1 MLLELVK
8 TVYAALPEKVAKAR
22 NKFGRPLTLTEKIL
36 VSHAENIETQVW
48 ERGIAMLALRPDRVA
63 MQDATAQMA
72 MLQFMQAGKAKVAVP
87 STIHCDHLIQA
98 EVGSQH
104 DLLRAMDENREVYHF
119 LSSAAK
125 KYGIGFWNPG
135 SGIIHQVVLENYAF
149 PGGLIIGTDS
159 HTPNGG
165 GLGMLA
171 IGVGGADA
179 GEVMA
184 GLPWE
189 VLHPK
194 LIGVKLTGKLNG
206 WASPKDVILYLCG
219 VLTVKGG
226 TNKIVEYFGPGADTI
241 SATGKGTITNMG
253 AELGATTSV
262 FPFDQKMV
270 AYLNLT
276 DRADIAKLAE
286 AHREL
291 LVADPE
297 VYQTPEK
304 YFDHIVEIDLST
316 LEPHVVGPH
325 TPDLARPISKMAA
338 EAKEKGYPIA
348 LKATLVG
355 SCTNSSYEDIGRA
368 AHIAAQGL
376 KAGLKAKTAFLVS
389 PGSERIFHTMKRDG
403 FMKTFED
410 MGATV
415 LANACGPCIGQW
427 KRVDGV
433 KGRADSIV
441 SSFNRNFPGR
451 NDGISETL
459 SFLASPEIVT
469 AYAFSGD
476 LTFDPV
482 HGTLKT
488 SDGNDLK
495 FDPPQG
501 DELPAQGFAKGE
513 EGYVPPAES
522 GEGLTVDIPPTSER
536 LQLLK
541 PFARWD
547 GNDYEKMPLL
557 IKTKGKTTTDH
568 ISPAG
573 PWLKFRGHLD
583 KISDNMFLGATNA
596 FSSEPGQGT
605 DVLTGESG
613 LAVSQ
618 VARRYHDQGIG
629 SIVVGDDNY
638 GEGSSREHAAM
649 SPRFLGV
656 RVVLTKS
663 FARIHE
669 TNLKK
674 QGILPLTF
682 ADPKHYDH
690 IEQEDRFSVTGLND
704 LAPGKPVTVVLHK
717 QRGHDITMMAN
728 HSLTEQQ
735 ITWFRAGSALNA
747 LNA

>member
-1 MLLELVK
+1 MSLDIAKQL
-8 TVYAALPEKVAKAR
+8 YAAMPERLAKAR
-22 NKFGRPLTLTEKIL
+22 KKFGRSLTLTEKIL
-36 VSHAENIETQVW
+36 VSHADNFDTQVW
-48 ERGIAMLALRPDRVA
+48 ERGKAMLALRPDRVA

-72 MLQFMQAGKAKVAVP
+72 MLQFMQAGKKTVAVP
-87 STIHCDHLIQA
+87 STIHCDHLIRA
-98 EVGSQH
+98 ESGSER
-104 DLLRAMDENREVYHF
+104 DLLRAMDENREVYNF
-119 LSSAAK
+119 LASSSK
-125 KYGIGFWNPG
+125 KYGIGFWKPG
-135 SGIIHQVVLENYAF
+135 AGIIHQVVLENYAF

-194 LIGVKLTGKLNG
+194 LIGVRLTGKLSG
-206 WASPKDVILYLCG
+206 WASSKDVILYICG
-219 VLTVKGG
+219 LLTVKGG
-226 TNKIVEYFGPGADTI
+226 TNKILEYFGPGAETI
-241 SATGKGTITNMG
+241 SCTGKGTITNMG

-262 FPFDQKMV
+262 FPFDRKMV

-286 AHREL
+286 SNREL

-297 VYQTPEK
+297 VLQSPEK
-304 YFDHIVEIDLST
+304 HFDQIVEIDLSK

-338 EAKEKGYPIA
+338 EAKEKGYPVQ
-348 LKATLVG
+348 LKAALLG
-355 SCTNSSYEDIGRA
+355 SCTNSSYEDISRA
-368 AHIAAQGL
+368 AHIARQGL
-376 KAGLKAKTAFLVS
+376 KAGLKAKTPFLVT

-403 FMKTFED
+403 FMETFEQ

-427 KRVDGV
+427 RRADAV
-433 KGRADSIV
+433 KGRVDSIV

-451 NDGISETL
+451 NDGLNETM
-459 SFLASPEIVT
+459 SFLTSPEVVT
-469 AYAFSGD
+469 AYAFAGELS
-476 LTFDPV
+476 FDPV
-482 HGTLKT
+482 HGSLKT
-488 SDGNDLK
+488 ADGKELK

-501 DELPAQGFAKGE
+501 EELPAKGFAKGE
-513 EGYVPPAES
+513 EGFVPPAQN
-522 GEGLTVDIPPTSER
+522 GDTVVVEVPPNSER
-536 LQLLK
+536 LQLLQ
-541 PFARWD
+541 PFPRWD
-547 GNDYEKMPLL
+547 GKDFVKLPLL

-573 PWLKFRGHLD
+573 PWLKYRGHLD

-596 FSSEPGQGT
+596 FSTELGKGT
-605 DVLTGESG
+605 DVLTGETG
-613 LAVSQ
+613 LNIAQ
-618 VARRYHDQGIG
+618 IARRYKAKGIG
-629 SIVVGDDNY
+629 SLVVGDENY

-649 SPRFLGV
+649 SPRYLGV
-656 RVVLTKS
+656 KVVLTRS

-682 ADPKHYDH
+682 ADPKDYDK
-690 IEQEDRFSVTGLND
+690 IEQQDRISVVGLKS
-704 LAPGKPVTVVLHK
+704 LAPGKSVQVVIHRADGKDVTI
-717 QRGHDITMMAN
+717 QAN
-728 HSLTEQQ
+728 HSMTEQQ
-735 ITWFRAGSALNA
+735 IAWFRAGSALNA
-747 LNA
+747 LN